1 MIRSGLII
9 LIAII
14 AVCSCESPND
24 EAEILSYAL
33 EMDEARVEFNSTGRQ
48 IHIEFPDH
56 VSSASGLTAE
66 FELSE
71 GATALV
77 SEKVQISGK
86 SANNFEKTFSYKI
99 VAEDESTIKWW
110 EIRSSNNPYTSAWG
124 MGGFQNAPVS
134 NNRAYEWYMDQKN
147 TGIHANNNCGPTTTV
162 MASRWYNPEHSNTPS
177 DARSMYRSE
186 GGWWY
191 TSDIKNYLDY
201 FDIPNHTIA
210 LGTNKSLMADAF
222 RRELDQG
229 SVAILC
235 LDMYFVAFQS
245 TNEFRTNKFYTTN
258 TEDWGHFLL
267 IKGYRTVDGELY
279 LEAYD
284 SNTWGKTY
292 KDGSLKGKDRYYHS
306 REVYEATSAWWN
318 YAIIVSGTGR
328 KDLPAGAIEFS
339 SLPVAFGR

>member
-1 MIRSGLII
+1 MIRRGLII

-14 AVCSCESPND
+14 AVYSCESPND

-33 EMDEARVEFNSTGRQ
+33 EMDEARVEFNSSGGQ
-48 IHIEFPDH
+48 IFIEFPDH
-56 VSSASGLTAE
+56 VDDASGLIAG

-77 SEKVQISGK
+77 NDRVQTSGTT
-86 SANNFEKTFSYKI
+86 ANSFEEPFSYEI

-110 EIRSSNNPYTSAWG
+110 EIRSSNNSYTSSWG
-124 MGGFQNAPVS
+124 MGGFQNTPVS
-134 NNRAYEWYMDQKN
+134 NDRTYEWYIDQKN
-147 TGIHANNNCGPTTTV
+147 TGIHANDNCGPSTTV
-162 MASRWYNPEHSNTPS
+162 MASHWYDPEHSNTPS

-191 TSDIKNYLDY
+191 TSDIKNYLDA
-201 FDIPNHTIA
+201 FNIPNNTIS
-210 LGTNKSLMADAF
+210 LGTNQSKMADAL

-235 LDMYFVAFQS
+235 LDMYFVAFQYTS
-245 TNEFRTNKFYTTN
+245 EFRTNKFYRTN

-267 IKGYRTVDGELY
+267 IKGYRMVDGELY

-284 SNTWGKTY
+284 SNTWGSTY
-292 KDGSLKGKDRYYHS
+292 KDGSMKGKDRYYHS
-306 REVYEATSAWWN
+306 QEIHEGTSVWWN
-318 YAIIVSGTGR
+318 YAIIVSETSR
-328 KDLPAGAIEFS
+328 KVLPAGTIDFS